1 MTNNLPLNWCECK
14 FEDVLDYEQPT
25 RYIVSNTDYQ
35 EQGIAVLTAGKSF
48 ILGYTDE
55 KDGIFDASKET
66 VIIFDDFTTASKL
79 VDFPFKVKSSAM
91 KILHAKKDININFLY
106 YLMQTI
112 HYESDTHK
120 RYWISE
126 YAKQTLN
133 LPPLAEQE
141 RIVAK
146 IEALFQGIDEGVERL
161 KSAQAQIKQYRQSVL
176 KSAFEGKLYKKNNNE
191 NEVQK
196 LSSEIEK
203 EAQYLIKSKQIQ
215 KAKEIYP
222 FDVNHHPINI
232 PDSWIWRR
240 LYDVAFITKLAGFE
254 YTKYI
259 KLTENGEVPTIRAQN
274 VRKYTLDETNLM
286 YIDLKTSKFL
296 ERSALTK
303 PAILITFI
311 GAGIGDVALFDR
323 KKRYHLAP
331 NVAKVEL
338 FNSLSYKISEK
349 YILYYLNSPIGQ
361 QELFKYMKAT
371 AQPSLS
377 MGTIRDIYFPLCS
390 LPEQQRIVEEIEKR
404 FAVADVLEKAV
415 NEGLEKADKL
425 KQSILKKA
433 FEGKLA
439 PQNPNDEPASVLL
452 DRIKKEQKP
461 TKGKKK

>member
-1 MTNNLPLNWCECK
+1 MPNKLPLNWCECK

-141 RIVAK
+141 RIVEK
-146 IEALFQGIDEGVERL
+146 IEALFAGIDEGVERL

-176 KSAFEGKLYKKNNNE
+176 KSAFEGKLYKTTEWKKSTLEQHIQEINYGTSEKTKDFGKIPVFRMGDIQEGKLTFNNFKYLNKINDE
-191 NEVQK
+191 K
-196 LSSEIEK
+196 LILKKGDLLFNRTNSAELVGKSAVFNHEGSYSFASYI
-203 EAQYLIKSKQIQ
+203 IKVRFDTSLDSNFICYYINSPKGRNWAKTQISQ
-215 KAKEIYP
+215 QVGQA
-222 FDVNHHPINI
+222 NING
-232 PDSWIWRR
+232 
-240 LYDVAFITKLAGFE
+240 TKL
-254 YTKYI
+254 K
-259 KLTENGEVPTIRAQN
+259 
-274 VRKYTLDETNLM
+274 NL
-286 YIDLKTSKFL
+286 
-296 ERSALTK
+296 
-303 PAILITFI
+303 P
-311 GAGIGDVALFDR
+311 
-323 KKRYHLAP
+323 
-331 NVAKVEL
+331 
-338 FNSLSYKISEK
+338 
-349 YILYYLNSPIGQ
+349 
-361 QELFKYMKAT
+361 
-371 AQPSLS
+371 
-377 MGTIRDIYFPLCS
+377 FPLPT

-404 FAVADVLEKAV
+404 FLVADELEKAV

-452 DRIKKEQKP
+452 ERIKKSQTP

>member
-1 MTNNLPLNWCECK
+1 MPNELPLNWCECK

-141 RIVAK
+141 RIVEK
-146 IEALFQGIDEGVERL
+146 IEALFAGIDEGVERL

-176 KSAFEGKLYKKNNNE
+176 KSAFEGKLYKTTDWKEVKLENIISNE
-191 NEVQK
+191 K
-196 LSSEIEK
+196 YAMKRGPFGSSLKK
-203 EAQYLIKSKQIQ
+203 EFFVPVGIRVFEQY
-215 KAKEIYP
+215 
-222 FDVNHHPINI
+222 NPINND
-232 PDSWIWRR
+232 PYWAR
-240 LYDVAFITKLAGFE
+240 YFITKEKYKELYAFRAGPGDLLISCSGTLGKILELPADVEEGIINQALLKISLNNKKISNQFFI
-254 YTKYI
+254 YWFNSNQTQ
-259 KLTENGEVPTIRAQN
+259 KLILENVRGAAIQNIASVKELKQISILLPTI
-274 VRKYTLDETNLM
+274 
-286 YIDLKTSKFL
+286 S
-296 ERSALTK
+296 
-303 PAILITFI
+303 
-311 GAGIGDVALFDR
+311 
-323 KKRYHLAP
+323 
-331 NVAKVEL
+331 
-338 FNSLSYKISEK
+338 
-349 YILYYLNSPIGQ
+349 
-361 QELFKYMKAT
+361 
-371 AQPSLS
+371 
-377 MGTIRDIYFPLCS
+377 
-390 LPEQQRIVEEIEKR
+390 EQQHIVAEIENW
-404 FAVADVLEKAV
+404 FTVADELEKAV

-433 FEGKLA
+433 FEGKLV
-439 PQNPNDEPASVLL
+439 PQDPNDEPASVLL
-452 DRIKKEQKP
+452 DRIKASKQP
-461 TKGKKK
+461 QSKGKKK

>member
-1 MTNNLPLNWCECK
+1 MTKNLPLNWCECK

-141 RIVAK
+141 RIVEK
-146 IEALFQGIDEGVERL
+146 IEALFQDIDEGVERL

-176 KSAFEGKLYKKNNNE
+176 KSAFEGKLYKTTDWKEVSFKDLLASDKYSMKRGPFGSSLKKEYFTNHGIRVFEQYNPINNDPYWKRYYITKEKYEELKAFEAKAGDLLISCSGVTLGRIVELPKDVETGIINQALLKLTL
-191 NEVQK
+191 NNKKVINSYFIHLFRSPMFQQK
-196 LSSEIEK
+196 IFSQARGAAIQNMLSVSEIK
-203 EAQYLIKSKQIQ
+203 KIPRYL
-215 KAKEIYP
+215 P
-222 FDVNHHPINI
+222 
-232 PDSWIWRR
+232 
-240 LYDVAFITKLAGFE
+240 
-254 YTKYI
+254 
-259 KLTENGEVPTIRAQN
+259 
-274 VRKYTLDETNLM
+274 
-286 YIDLKTSKFL
+286 
-296 ERSALTK
+296 
-303 PAILITFI
+303 
-311 GAGIGDVALFDR
+311 
-323 KKRYHLAP
+323 
-331 NVAKVEL
+331 
-338 FNSLSYKISEK
+338 
-349 YILYYLNSPIGQ
+349 
-361 QELFKYMKAT
+361 
-371 AQPSLS
+371 
-377 MGTIRDIYFPLCS
+377 S
-390 LPEQQRIVEEIEKR
+390 LPEQQHIVEEIEKR
-404 FAVADVLEKAV
+404 FAVADELEKAV

-452 DRIKKEQKP
+452 ERIKKSHSPRKAR
-461 TKGKKK
+461 KNDA

>member
-1 MTNNLPLNWCECK
+1 MQNNLPLNWCECK

-55 KDGIFDASKET
+55 KEGIFDASKET

-146 IEALFQGIDEGVERL
+146 IEALFQDIDEGVERL

-176 KSAFEGKLYKKNNNE
+176 KSAFEGKLYKTTDWKEVPLKKVCDKIQDGSHFSPKIQFDEFQKNSYPYITAKNIRMNHMDLSNLKYVTENFHNSIYSRCNPEFGDVLLTKDGVNSGDVTLNE
-191 NEVQK
+191 FK
-196 LSSEIEK
+196 TPISLLSS
-203 EAQYLIKSKQIQ
+203 
-215 KAKEIYP
+215 
-222 FDVNHHPINI
+222 VC
-232 PDSWIWRR
+232 
-240 LYDVAFITKLAGFE
+240 
-254 YTKYI
+254 
-259 KLTENGEVPTIRAQN
+259 
-274 VRKYTLDETNLM
+274 
-286 YIDLKTSKFL
+286 
-296 ERSALTK
+296 
-303 PAILITFI
+303 
-311 GAGIGDVALFDR
+311 
-323 KKRYHLAP
+323 
-331 NVAKVEL
+331 
-338 FNSLSYKISEK
+338 
-349 YILYYLNSPIGQ
+349 
-361 QELFKYMKAT
+361 LFKVSKK
-371 AQPSLS
+371 SLDNKYLKYFIQS
-377 MGTIRDIYFPLCS
+377 SACRNILLGQLTGVAIRRIILEKIKELPIHLPT
-390 LPEQQRIVEEIEKR
+390 LPEQQHIVAEIEKR
-404 FAVADVLEKAV
+404 FAVADELEKAV

-433 FEGKLA
+433 FEGKLVA
-439 PQNPNDEPASVLL
+439 QNPNDEPASVLL
-452 DRIKKEQKP
+452 DRIKKSQTP

>member
-1 MTNNLPLNWCECK
+1 MTKNLPLNWCECK

-141 RIVAK
+141 RIVEK
-146 IEALFQGIDEGVERL
+146 IEALFQDIDEGVERL

-176 KSAFEGKLYKKNNNE
+176 KSAFEGKLYKTTDWKEVSFKDLLASDKYSMKRGPFGSSLKKEYFTNHGIRVFEQYNPINNDPYWKRYYITKEKYEELKAFEAKAGDLLISCSGVTLGRIVELPKDVETGIINQALLKLTL
-191 NEVQK
+191 NNKKVINSYFIHLFRSPMFQQK
-196 LSSEIEK
+196 IFSQARGAAIQNMLSVSEIK
-203 EAQYLIKSKQIQ
+203 KIPLYL
-215 KAKEIYP
+215 P
-222 FDVNHHPINI
+222 
-232 PDSWIWRR
+232 
-240 LYDVAFITKLAGFE
+240 
-254 YTKYI
+254 
-259 KLTENGEVPTIRAQN
+259 
-274 VRKYTLDETNLM
+274 
-286 YIDLKTSKFL
+286 
-296 ERSALTK
+296 
-303 PAILITFI
+303 
-311 GAGIGDVALFDR
+311 
-323 KKRYHLAP
+323 
-331 NVAKVEL
+331 
-338 FNSLSYKISEK
+338 
-349 YILYYLNSPIGQ
+349 
-361 QELFKYMKAT
+361 
-371 AQPSLS
+371 
-377 MGTIRDIYFPLCS
+377 S
-390 LPEQQRIVEEIEKR
+390 LPEQQHIVEEIEKR
-404 FAVADVLEKAV
+404 FAVADELEKAV

-452 DRIKKEQKP
+452 ERIKKSHSPRKAR
-461 TKGKKK
+461 KNDA

>member
-1 MTNNLPLNWCECK
+1 MPNELPLNWCECK

-126 YAKQTLN
+126 YAKQTIS

-141 RIVAK
+141 RIVEK
-146 IEALFQGIDEGVERL
+146 IEALFAGIDEGVERL

-176 KSAFEGKLYKKNNNE
+176 KSAFEGKLYKTTEWK
-191 NEVQK
+191 EVK
-196 LSSEIEK
+196 LSNIADALGGYAFKSEKFSDVGYQIIRMGNIKPLTLNLEEK
-203 EAQYLIKSKQIQ
+203 S
-215 KAKEIYP
+215 
-222 FDVNHHPINI
+222 V
-232 PDSWIWRR
+232 
-240 LYDVAFITKLAGFE
+240 
-254 YTKYI
+254 YI
-259 KLTENGEVPTIRAQN
+259 KDIDDKIKDKYLLQPNDIVITLTGT
-274 VRKYTLDETNLM
+274 
-286 YIDLKTSKFL
+286 
-296 ERSALTK
+296 
-303 PAILITFI
+303 
-311 GAGIGDVALFDR
+311 R
-323 KKRYHLAP
+323 KKRDYGYVVLIKDNSNLLLNQRLARLRP
-331 NVAKVEL
+331 NDKVNAEYL
-338 FNSLSYKISEK
+338 AYALQSEP
-349 YILYYLNSPIGQ
+349 YQTQFFLYETGNVGQ
-361 QELFKYMKAT
+361 GNVSMKALT
-371 AQPSLS
+371 DESILLP
-377 MGTIRDIYFPLCS
+377 S
-390 LPEQQRIVEEIEKR
+390 LPEQQHIVAEIENR
-404 FAVADVLEKAV
+404 FAVADELEKAV

-452 DRIKKEQKP
+452 ERIKKSQTP

>member
-1 MTNNLPLNWCECK
+1 MPNNLPLNWCECK

-141 RIVAK
+141 RIVEK
-146 IEALFQGIDEGVERL
+146 IEALFQDIDEGVERL

-176 KSAFEGKLYKKNNNE
+176 KSAFEGRLYKTTDWK
-191 NEVQK
+191 EVK
-196 LSSEIEK
+196 LSKIADALGGYAFKSEKFSDVGYQIIRMGNIKPLTLNLEEK
-203 EAQYLIKSKQIQ
+203 S
-215 KAKEIYP
+215 
-222 FDVNHHPINI
+222 V
-232 PDSWIWRR
+232 
-240 LYDVAFITKLAGFE
+240 
-254 YTKYI
+254 YI
-259 KLTENGEVPTIRAQN
+259 KDIDDKIKDKYLLQPNDIVITLTGT
-274 VRKYTLDETNLM
+274 
-286 YIDLKTSKFL
+286 
-296 ERSALTK
+296 
-303 PAILITFI
+303 
-311 GAGIGDVALFDR
+311 R
-323 KKRYHLAP
+323 KKRDYGYVVLIKDNSNLLLNQRLARLRP
-331 NVAKVEL
+331 NDKVNAEYL
-338 FNSLSYKISEK
+338 AYALQSEP
-349 YILYYLNSPIGQ
+349 YQTQFFLYETGNVGQ
-361 QELFKYMKAT
+361 GNVSMKALT
-371 AQPSLS
+371 DESILLPTLS
-377 MGTIRDIYFPLCS
+377 
-390 LPEQQRIVEEIEKR
+390 EQQRIVTEIEKR
-404 FAVADVLEKAV
+404 FAVADELEKAV
-415 NEGLEKADKL
+415 KEGLEKADKL

-433 FEGKLA
+433 FEGKLT
-439 PQNPNDEPASVLL
+439 PQNPNDEPASILL
-452 DRIKKEQKP
+452 ERIKKSQTP
-461 TKGKKK
+461 MKGKKK